1 MEQELELDIVE
12 LKISIRAASG
22 EVFKVDMNT
31 ETQRLF
37 FSLVKNFFKQN
48 IPFVEDVAP

>member
-1 MEQELELDIVE
+1 MEKELELDIVE

-22 EVFKVDMNT
+22 EVFKVDMDT

-37 FSLVKNFFKQN
+37 FSLINNFFKQD
-48 IPFVEDVAP
+48 IPFIEDVEP